1 MKLIKVTLKIL
12 HWNSLIKI
20 PDDISTGSPVER
32 DLSKKYGFFSL
43 DAIKGNSHQYFGDY
57 ATTGDIL
64 DEDVMIIVDIIL
76 DSENDYSKLFFK

>member
-1 MKLIKVTLKIL
+1 MIYQLVHLLRETFQK
-12 HWNSLIKI
+12 SM
-20 PDDISTGSPVER
+20 
-32 DLSKKYGFFSL
+32 FFFLL

-64 DEDVMIIVDIIL
+64 DEDVMIFVDIIL